1 MKGLD
6 EWITR
11 DDREPI
17 IPNRWAIEGH
27 EDAGTFETKV
37 EALKYLIDI
46 ESTYFYIDEYPED
59 YIYEFEGV
67 K

>member
-17 IPNRWAIEGH
+17 IPTRWAIEGW
-27 EDAGTFETKV
+27 EEWGTFETKQEGI
-37 EALKYLIDI
+37 EAFKMVFTQ
-46 ESTYFYIDEYPED
+46 EEYPED
-59 YIYEFEGV
+59 NIYKVEGV